1 VPVGCLGMGTRIKF
15 SDPGPSGGCNS
26 GAAGPGQRGTNNHT
40 QESNAGHGGAF
51 LIGVLRD
58 VSLTLPMRIVPRSD
72 SHEIV
77 SDLLGK
83 VRSVYEHF
91 GSQEVS
97 GGQASA

>member
-1 VPVGCLGMGTRIKF
+1 MSGQPETVPHHLY
-15 SDPGPSGGCNS
+15 
-26 GAAGPGQRGTNNHT
+26 AALKRENDGLRAQRN
-40 QESNAGHGGAF
+40 F